1 MRQPPHPDEVFQL
14 HRVSEE
20 VERALAAMLAQ
31 KRAALPNADTQDG
44 LSALIHA
51 QDADGTRL
59 TDNEIMGQIGTFY
72 VAGHETTASALTWCL
87 LLLTQH
93 PDIYAKLVE
102 ELGPLRGEA
111 PSPAHADQFP
121 LLNCVITETL

>member
-51 QDADGTRL
+51 QDEDGTRL

-72 VAGHETTASALTWCL
+72 VAGHETTASALTWSLFL
-87 LLLTQH
+87 LAQH
-93 PDIYAKLVE
+93 PDIYAQLLAELV
-102 ELGPLRGEA
+102 
-111 PSPAHADQFP
+111 S
-121 LLNCVITETL
+121 LNAV